1 MSTAGK
7 VLTVL
12 ILLVMVGWVV
22 MLSAVTQ
29 LNVNWLEKIAA
40 QQKTLDQA
48 TEDFT
53 KARDDGYR
61 ITEQARSKQDET
73 DRELRFKLTKI
84 AGSEARQSSYVEDLS
99 RIKAQVADALS
110 GVEVAKVN
118 LAIREAEKI
127 KNQENLAKL
136 RDQIAQFKATNGD
149 LRSQLGQLQDDFKRL
164 LAENAAKLGKTAK
177 EGAARPASSVRE
189 FPSS

>member
-12 ILLVMVGWVV
+12 ILLVMLGWIV
-22 MLSAVTQ
+22 MMSAVTQ
-29 LNVNWLEKIAA
+29 LNVNWEEKIAA

-53 KARDDGYR
+53 KARDDSYR

-73 DRELRFKLTKI
+73 ERELRLKLSKI
-84 AGSEARQSSYVEDLS
+84 AGAEARQSSYVEDLS
-99 RIKAQVADALS
+99 RTKAEVADALS
-110 GVEVAKVN
+110 AVEVAKAN
-118 LAIREAEKI
+118 LATREAEKI

-136 RDQIAQFKATNGD
+136 RDQIAQFKASNAD
-149 LRSQLGQLQDDFKRL
+149 LKSQLGQLQEDFKRL
-164 LAENAAKLGKTAK
+164 LAENAAKLDKAAK

-189 FPSS
+189 SPSS